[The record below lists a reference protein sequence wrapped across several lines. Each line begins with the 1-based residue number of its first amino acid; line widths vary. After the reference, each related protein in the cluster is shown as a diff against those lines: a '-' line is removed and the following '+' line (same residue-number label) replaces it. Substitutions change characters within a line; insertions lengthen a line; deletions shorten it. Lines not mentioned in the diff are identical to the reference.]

1 MLLLV
6 NYIFFS
12 SLDKPNA
19 PRLRGTRCNYRD
31 TTINWEPMG
40 DNRAPILRYRI
51 EFNTSFT
58 PDTWEIA
65 YDNVPATDQTY
76 TVGKLFILT
85 LLVSRIIY

>member
-1 MLLLV
+1 
-6 NYIFFS
+6 
-12 SLDKPNA
+12 
-19 PRLRGTRCNYRD
+19 
-31 TTINWEPMG
+31 MG

-85 LLVSRIIY
+85 ILVSRIIY